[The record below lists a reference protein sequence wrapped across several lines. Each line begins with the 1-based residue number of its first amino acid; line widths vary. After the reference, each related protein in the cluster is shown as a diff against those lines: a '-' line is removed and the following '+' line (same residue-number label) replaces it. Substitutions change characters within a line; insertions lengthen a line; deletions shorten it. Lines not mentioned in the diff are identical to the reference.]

1 MVKKTNSDTK
11 IENKIPS
18 STGLIR
24 KTDYDT
30 KITEIES
37 KMLYVNDLIKKDWF
51 WSKINSRVTLDMGW
65 DENKKW

>member
-1 MVKKTNSDTK
+1 MVKKTDSDTK
-11 IENKIPS
+11 IENKIPN

-51 WSKINSRVTLDMGW
+51 WSKIR
-65 DENKKW
+65 